1 MGVEVI
7 TNSSPKGIV
16 TADGQPDTF
25 AGLEMADG
33 SIVDADIVIFS
44 VGISPRDDLAK
55 KAGIA
60 CEERGGI
67 TVNDSLETSARD
79 VYAVG
84 ECASWNHN
92 TYGLIA
98 PGIEMADILSF
109 NFTQLQTD
117 VGGFKPRQMVSTFNI
132 GTVLFLRPKIRTTL
146 TCLPSSSSWVST

>member
-1 MGVEVI
+1 MGVQVL

-16 TADGQPDTF
+16 IADGQPDTF
-25 AGLEMADG
+25 AGLEMNDG
-33 SIVDADIVIFS
+33 TVLEANIVIFS

-67 TVNDSLETSARD
+67 TVNDYLETSARD
-79 VYAVG
+79 VYAIG

-98 PGIEMADILSF
+98 PGVEMADILSF

-117 VGGFKPRQMVSTFNI
+117 VGGFKPRQMVCMF
-132 GTVLFLRPKIRTTL
+132 K
-146 TCLPSSSSWVST
+146 LPQYSY